1 MYEMVI
7 LCFLT
12 RAPMHGYLIAKII
25 NDMIGPYARLS
36 NGRLYPLLSK
46 LEAEGLIVAV
56 DSGAET
62 RADRR
67 HRAYEI
73 TDTGRKRFHQLMM
86 DTTSN
91 PGDYQRIFWYKLPF
105 LEYLN
110 PVERLF
116 LLDHFI
122 NFCQTHL
129 FHVRNEM
136 EDLVRQT
143 AANPLMQKVMTPAR
157 LDATIR
163 AMRHLENLWELERE
177 NAQSWRA
184 REVAS
189 QEKNAILPGGS
200 SPEERTAVG
209 T

>member
-73 TDTGRKRFHQLMM
+73 TATGRKRFHQLMM

-110 PVERLF
+110 PVSGS
-116 LLDHFI
+116 
-122 NFCQTHL
+122 FCSTTSSIS
-129 FHVRNEM
+129 VRPISSTCATRWKTSCA
-136 EDLVRQT
+136 RQQ
-143 AANPLMQKVMTPAR
+143 P
-157 LDATIR
+157 IR
-163 AMRHLENLWELERE
+163 SCKR
-177 NAQSWRA
+177 
-184 REVAS
+184 
-189 QEKNAILPGGS
+189 
-200 SPEERTAVG
+200 
-209 T
+209 